1 MPRHIA
7 VISATALAATALAA
21 AACSTPQAQNTG
33 GPPGPADNGSQAMS
47 RPTAPSA
54 STTLEQ
60 VQHWAPHGTRVGPA
74 QLPVTGVDLF
84 VLRDDKP
91 VPPDGYSSG
100 TLVGVVGG
108 VGGAIV
114 EGRELVRAVIDAKA
128 DARTL
133 ARVALWVA
141 RREGEILDAPQN
153 DEQRKARVAPPAVAG
168 GAVVF
173 WVWTTG
179 VGRMLQLGKLDL
191 ATAALELGSP
201 PVAQDDRIAAA
212 IAALGGT
219 NPGMQSTAIQTLGAA
234 CADAS
239 AKQALLGALASHPSE
254 DVRRQVALALK
265 GCGPSAV
272 DALVHAIDHDAGKF
286 VRTQAVRTLGEI
298 GDPRARPALEKAA
311 KSDDYGLAMLAKDA
325 LTKLK

>member
-1 MPRHIA
+1 MPRLIA
-7 VISATALAATALAA
+7 VISATALAA
-21 AACSTPQAQNTG
+21 AACSTPQAQTSG
-33 GPPGPADNGSQAMS
+33 APGPADNGSQAMS
-47 RPTAPSA
+47 KPTAPSA

-60 VQHWAPHGTRVGPA
+60 VQQWAPPGTRVGPA

-100 TLVGVVGG
+100 SLVGVVGG
-108 VGGAIV
+108 VGGKIV
-114 EGRELVRAVIDAKA
+114 ENRELVRAVIDAKA

-153 DEQRKARVAPPAVAG
+153 DEQRKAKVGPPAIAG
-168 GAVVF
+168 GSLVF

-191 ATAALELGSP
+191 STAALELGSP

-219 NPGMQSTAIQTLGAA
+219 NPAMQSSAIQTLGAA

-239 AKQALLGALASHPSE
+239 AKQALLGALASHPSDE
-254 DVRRQVALALK
+254 VRRQVALALK
-265 GCGPSAV
+265 SCGPPAV
-272 DALVHAIDHDAGKF
+272 DALVGALEHDAAKF
-286 VRTQAVRTLGEI
+286 VRTQAARTLGEI
-298 GDPRARPALEKAA
+298 GDARARPALEKAA
-311 KSDDYGLAMLAKDA
+311 KSDDYGLAILAKDA
-325 LTKLK
+325 LAKLK